1 MRRFRNKFVIS
12 LLFVLPI
19 LVLMWIVPYTS
30 PDFLTENIIFNGM
43 PLYIFLLL
51 GLSSVIQFGM
61 GFGFYKGAY
70 KAVRGC
76 SANMD
81 VLVVL
86 GTTSAWMYGLI
97 LIFVG
102 DH

>member
-1 MRRFRNKFVIS
+1 
-12 LLFVLPI
+12 
-19 LVLMWIVPYTS
+19 MWIVPYTS

-70 KAVRGC
+70 KAVRGW

>member
-1 MRRFRNKFVIS
+1 MWVI
-12 LLFVLPI
+12 
-19 LVLMWIVPYTS
+19 PYTN
-30 PDFLTENIIFNGM
+30 PEFLSDHIVFNGM

-51 GLSSVIQFGM
+51 GLSSIIQFGL
-61 GFGFYKGAY
+61 GIDFYRRAY
-70 KAVRGC
+70 KSIKGC

-86 GTTSAWMYGLI
+86 GTTAAWTYGLI

-102 DH
+102 DHAYGTA